1 MRRGARILEA
11 IERSGNAAYDRG
23 GKSLRPVSETFMSVT
38 NFPQRR
44 RRSVVASCPPFTRLI
59 PTRDVEVTDETG
71 QILIRQAGELA
82 VTGLAFALTK
92 RVRLL
97 GKDYDAVNVDL
108 PFEERPGD

>member
-1 MRRGARILEA
+1 
-11 IERSGNAAYDRG
+11 
-23 GKSLRPVSETFMSVT
+23 MSVT
-38 NFPQRR
+38 NFPRRR
-44 RRSVVASCPPFTRLI
+44 RRSVVGSCPPFMRLI

-71 QILIRQAGELA
+71 QILIRQAGEIISVESADELA